1 MDVGVLGSV
10 ALWGAVVAAGATAG
24 AGVWASRRRCVSGRV
39 PPPLPQAV
47 TRAAPAVLAAL
58 LTAAVGCLSWAL
70 ATGDY
75 RLVYVAESTNRATSW
90 PYRLA
95 GLWGGM
101 EGSLLLWSWLL
112 SLAAVLG
119 LRSLRRH
126 RPDLVAAVAAVLAGL
141 TGAFVAV
148 GAALADPFATL
159 AVPAIDGGGLAPI
172 LEHPAMLY
180 HPPLLY
186 AGLVIL
192 AVPFALAVVGSVRRS
207 CDSAWLAVVR
217 RFTGV
222 AWVTLTLGMVAGAHW
237 AYAELGWG
245 GYWAWDPVENAA
257 LLPWLGA
264 TALLHAVVVDEHAG
278 RVGRATPALAMATFV
293 LALIGAVLTRSGA
306 ASSVHAFAE
315 ARSVGRALAAV
326 VVVVA
331 ATAWVSWRRHRPAGG
346 RRRGGLTTRGAAL
359 VANAVLVVGLA
370 VVVAWGTFLPVVAD
384 LVGGEPFVVS
394 GRYFALL
401 TAPLALGV
409 LALVGLAPALR
420 WSGGLVAGERSTV
433 RLALAAGAGVAVGAV
448 VLGLRRPFA
457 LAAAP
462 LAAFSGTLLVVRLAG
477 HLGPARPWRWRAGGG
492 AVAHLGV
499 VVLLAGVAGSSA
511 GSTQTLVLAP
521 GAAVE
526 AGAYRLRHEGVAVA
540 PTSRGDQRVRLDLG
554 LSRGG
559 ERIAVLHPE
568 QVVFEGRGLVLAETA
583 LRSTPWEDV
592 LVALRRVNDDGTA
605 VLEVSVRP
613 LVLWV
618 WWGGLLV
625 AAGGAMALRGPLRRL
640 PAPAGRDVAAG
651 SGPGLTRAATGPRA
665 CAPAVAPP
673 LSGAPPARCP
683 EEAEVPAGAAPAPA
697 PPLAPGARA
706 GTAPAG
712 AARQPLAPPERG
724 PSAPGAGG

>member
-1 MDVGVLGSV
+1 
-10 ALWGAVVAAGATAG
+10 
-24 AGVWASRRRCVSGRV
+24 
-39 PPPLPQAV
+39 
-47 TRAAPAVLAAL
+47 LA
-58 LTAAVGCLSWAL
+58 WAL

-101 EGSLLLWSWLL
+101 EGSLLFWSWLL

-126 RPDLVAAVAAVLAGL
+126 RPDLLDAVAAVLTGL

-148 GAALADPFATL
+148 GAVFADPFATL

-186 AGLVIL
+186 AGLVLL
-192 AVPFALAVVGSVRRS
+192 AVPFALAVVGSARRS
-207 CDSAWLAVVR
+207 CDTAWLAVVR

-222 AWVTLTLGMVAGAHW
+222 AWVILTVGMVAGAHW

-264 TALLHAVVVDEHAG
+264 TALLHAVVADEHAG
-278 RVGRATPALAMATFV
+278 RVGRATPALALATFV
-293 LALIGAVLTRSGA
+293 LAVGGAVLTRSGA
-306 ASSVHAFAE
+306 ATSVHAFAE

-331 ATAWVSWRRHRPAGG
+331 VTAWVSWRRHRPAGG
-346 RRRGGLTTRGAAL
+346 RRRLGLASRGAAL

-370 VVVAWGTFLPVVAD
+370 VVVAWGTFLPVVVD

-420 WSGGLVAGERSTV
+420 WSGGLVAGERATV
-433 RLALAAGAGVAVGAV
+433 RLALAAGAGVAVAAV
-448 VLGLRRPFA
+448 ALGLRQPFA

-462 LAAFSGTLLVVRLAG
+462 LAAFSGTLVVVRLAG
-477 HLGPARPWRWRAGGG
+477 HLGPGRPWRWRAGGG
-492 AVAHLGV
+492 SVAHLGV

-521 GAAVE
+521 GAEVE

-540 PTSRGDQRVRLDLG
+540 PTSRGDQRVRLEVG
-554 LSRGG
+554 LSRSG

-613 LVLWV
+613 LVMWV

-625 AAGGAMALRGPLRRL
+625 AAGGALALRGPLRRL
-640 PAPAGRDVAAG
+640 PDPRGSVVDGAGPAP
-651 SGPGLTRAATGPRA
+651 SLTRAATGPRA

-673 LSGAPPARCP
+673 SSGAPPARSRA
-683 EEAEVPAGAAPAPA
+683 EAEAAPAGASAPA
-697 PPLAPGARA
+697 PPPAPGARA
-706 GTAPAG
+706 GTAAAG
-712 AARQPLAPPERG
+712 AGIPPPAPPGPG